1 MSIDK
6 SPPEGS
12 IFVLSYTECDYYN
25 ESTAALVYVLKNGR
39 LEPLLGV
46 LDLPH
51 GSYFN
56 HYDSDNYDRA
66 IAIVQA
72 QGVDRVF
79 TPQFNVAVE
88 GFFGQKLGYTE
99 LTDIP
104 NEAGEIECWFEFG
117 TFMDDWD
124 FIERLKQLQIQVI
137 DVNPETK
144 EIVE

>member
-1 MSIDK
+1 MSKDK

-12 IFVLSYTECDYYN
+12 IFVMSYTECDYEN

-46 LDLPH
+46 MDLPD
-51 GSYFN
+51 GAFFN
-56 HYDSDNYDRA
+56 QYDSSNYDKA

-79 TPQFNVAVE
+79 TPQFNVGVE
-88 GFFGQKLGYTE
+88 DFFGQKLGYEE

-104 NEAGEIECWFEFG
+104 NERGEIEWWFELGAF
-117 TFMDDWD
+117 FYVWE
-124 FIERLKQLQIQVI
+124 FIARLEELQIKVI

-144 EIVE
+144 QIVD